1 MSRYTND
8 SEKEER
14 FGALQSKIENKHM
27 SLQELV
33 IVTGMSGSGK
43 GTVLKAFEDLRYF
56 CVDNL
61 PVSLIPKFIEEIQ
74 RCGDEYRQVALVI
87 DVRAGGKLRDLERVL
102 EKLRKSAFRL
112 SVLFI
117 EADDDVLVR
126 RFSETRRPHPLDDGG
141 RPVRE
146 LLQMERAYLR
156 RLKEIADM
164 KIDTSDKTVHK
175 IKEHI
180 KRQFQRGAK
189 ETAFNI
195 TMMSFGFKHG
205 VPIEADMVLDVRF
218 LPNPFFETELKA
230 LSGRNRKIKSYLRNK
245 PETIEFIGNAVEFL
259 QYLLPNFIKER
270 KSQVTIAIGCTG
282 GRHRSVFIAEELAA
296 KLKDPNRKIKVLH
309 RDEKI
314 GPV

>member
-1 MSRYTND
+1 
-8 SEKEER
+8 
-14 FGALQSKIENKHM
+14 M

-43 GTVLKAFEDLRYF
+43 GTVLKAFEDLRFF

-61 PVSLIPKFIEEIQ
+61 PVSLIPNFIEEIQ
-74 RCGDEYRQVALVI
+74 RCGDECSQVALVI
-87 DVRAGGKLRDLERVL
+87 DVRAGGKLHDLEHVL

-117 EADDDVLVR
+117 EADDDVLLR

-141 RPVRE
+141 QPVRE

-156 RLKEIADM
+156 RLKEMADM
-164 KIDTSDKTVHK
+164 TIDTSDKTVHK

-180 KRQFQRGAK
+180 GRQFLRGTE
-189 ETAFNI
+189 ETAFKI
-195 TMMSFGFKHG
+195 ILMSFGFKHG

-218 LPNPFFETELKA
+218 LPNPHFEANLKA
-230 LSGRNRKIKSYLRNK
+230 LSGRNRKIKAYLRNK
-245 PETIEFIGNAVEFL
+245 PETSEFINNAVEFL

-296 KLKDPNRKIKVLH
+296 KLKDPNRKIQVLH